1 MPINYHYATTNKS
14 NRIIYWIMGYGKYIP
29 KMAYEI
35 NLSEYESPEQRNFLF
50 IEDYEKLKDI
60 NGNVLKYKFVVNI
73 IPKAYIL

>member
-1 MPINYHYATTNKS
+1 MK
-14 NRIIYWIMGYGKYIP
+14 
-29 KMAYEI
+29 I
-35 NLSEYESPEQRNFLF
+35 NLSEYECPKRPNFLF

>member
-1 MPINYHYATTNKS
+1 MK
-14 NRIIYWIMGYGKYIP
+14 
-29 KMAYEI
+29 I
-35 NLSEYESPEQRNFLF
+35 NLSEYECPERPKILF